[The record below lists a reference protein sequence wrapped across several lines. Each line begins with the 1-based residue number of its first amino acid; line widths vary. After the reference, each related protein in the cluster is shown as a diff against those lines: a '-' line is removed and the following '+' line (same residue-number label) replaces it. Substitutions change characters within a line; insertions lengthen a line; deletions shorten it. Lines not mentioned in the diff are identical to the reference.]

1 MKSVR
6 GFKAG
11 MGCLILAATSLGGCV
26 MTAAPG
32 HYASA
37 VVTVAPPTPRVEV
50 YGAPPVTGYVWLG
63 GYWDWVGGRYVW
75 HTGSWGPGRPGY
87 HWVSHTWVRV
97 GGGWRMTQEHWA
109 R

>member
-1 MKSVR
+1 MKSAN
-6 GFKAG
+6 GFKPG
-11 MGCLILAATSLGGCV
+11 LGCLIVTGALLGGCV
-26 MTAAPG
+26 MTPAPG
-32 HYASA
+32 HYASE

-50 YGAPPVTGYVWLG
+50 YGAPPVAGYVWLD

-87 HWVSHTWVRV
+87 HWVSHTWVHV
-97 GGGWRMTQEHWA
+97 GAGWRMTQEHWV